1 MRRASAKKQIAKSPS
16 HTPISVRLP
25 AALRQTVQ
33 TLARQR
39 GESGNA
45 ALNRL
50 IDEGVRMAKCP
61 GVLFTDGPSGRR
73 ASIAGSGVDVWEV
86 VRTLRSCQGDEAAMR
101 ALYPQL
107 SHAQITA
114 ALRYAKTYADG
125 IAERIALADAVESE
139 GMESVPTL
147 KVS

>member
-1 MRRASAKKQIAKSPS
+1 MRRGTAKKHNAKGPS
-16 HTPISVRLP
+16 HTPISIRLP
-25 AALRQTVQ
+25 AALRQAVQ

-45 ALNRL
+45 TLNRL

-61 GVLFTDGPSGRR
+61 GILFTDGPSGRR
-73 ASIAGSGVDVWEV
+73 ASIAGTGVDVWEV
-86 VRTLRSCQGDEAAMR
+86 VRTLRSCQGDETAMR

-107 SHAQITA
+107 SHAQIAA
-114 ALRYAKTYADG
+114 ALRYAKTYAG
-125 IAERIALADAVESE
+125 EIAERIALADAVESE
-139 GMESVPTL
+139 AMESIPDL